1 MKKDNNF
8 LPGFSPRKKKQTP
21 LITGAEFSDD
31 RKYRYAL
38 WRTWAE
44 GKGVVAFVGLNPST
58 ADEVDNDPTIRRCI
72 NYAKTWRFG
81 GIVMLNLFAFRATDP
96 GELKWAGDPFGP
108 MNDYWLE
115 HYYDIADLTVCAWGN
130 DGSFRGRDQAFL
142 RMLYKAEIWEVNV
155 LKITGSGQP
164 GHPLYLPKDL
174 KPFKVLIQ
182 QTKGDSYGL
191 VKPE

>member
-72 NYAKTWRFG
+72 NYAKAWG
-81 GIVMLNLFAFRATDP
+81 YSGIVMLNLFAFRTKSPKEMKDAAFP
-96 GELKWAGDPFGP
+96 VGP
-108 MNDYWLE
+108 DNDYWLE
-115 HYYDIADLTVCAWGN
+115 HYYDIADLVVCAWGN
-130 DGSFRGRDQAFL
+130 DGRHFKRDQMILKTFYEAG
-142 RMLYKAEIWEVNV
+142 IWEVNV
-155 LKITGSGQP
+155 LRITGSGQP
-164 GHPLYLPKDL
+164 GHPLFLPKNL

-182 QTKGDSYGL
+182 ETKGGEYGL